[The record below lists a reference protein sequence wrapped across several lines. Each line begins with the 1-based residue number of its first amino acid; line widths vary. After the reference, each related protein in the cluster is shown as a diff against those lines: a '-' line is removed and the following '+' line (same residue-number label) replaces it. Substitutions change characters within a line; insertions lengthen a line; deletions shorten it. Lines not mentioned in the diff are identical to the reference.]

1 MGFEH
6 LTLVP
11 FDRGLINIELMDDKE
26 KELLNNYHKK
36 VYENISPYL
45 DVEETEWL
53 ERACAP
59 L

>member
-1 MGFEH
+1 MN

-11 FDRGLINIELMDDKE
+11 FDRDLINIELMDDKE